1 VTVTEQQ
8 PTSDTRTW
16 SDPGNAYELYY
27 SDGAHGP
34 AGLRW
39 AHQRADGTWCATNF
53 PVRGH
58 GNGRGE
64 WTIVLAE
71 PLTITPALR
80 CPSCRSRAWLDGGKL
95 RPTK

>member
-1 VTVTEQQ
+1 VTATEQRSA
-8 PTSDTRTW
+8 SDTRTW

-27 SDGAHGP
+27 AHGSYGP

-39 AHQRADGTWCATNF
+39 AHQRTDGTWCAANF
-53 PVRGH
+53 PFRGY

-71 PLTITPALR
+71 PLTVTPALS
-80 CPSCRSRAWLDGGKL
+80 CPSCRSRGWLDGGKL
-95 RPTK
+95 RVTK